1 MCGRREKREL
11 SLANWRLV
19 YMPTWVRNEV
29 WVAES
34 KELELRHFL
43 KARTTL
49 FTTSELEQTR
59 KTTPFSKR
67 KDQG

>member
-34 KELELRHFL
+34 KELELRHFP

-49 FTTSELEQTR
+49 FTTSELE
-59 KTTPFSKR
+59 
-67 KDQG
+67 

>member
-1 MCGRREKREL
+1 MRFG
-11 SLANWRLV
+11 
-19 YMPTWVRNEV
+19 
-29 WVAES
+29 VAES
-34 KELELRHFL
+34 NELELRHFP

-67 KDQG
+67 KGQG